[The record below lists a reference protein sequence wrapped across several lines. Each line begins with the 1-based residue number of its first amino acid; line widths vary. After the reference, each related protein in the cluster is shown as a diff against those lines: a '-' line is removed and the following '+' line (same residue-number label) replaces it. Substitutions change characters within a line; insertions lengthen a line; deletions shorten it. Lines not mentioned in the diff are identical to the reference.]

1 MKFPGE
7 ARGLFGVAMVVPIAD
22 GTPGAVMLK
31 KKPRHCQRKSTLL
44 GLTIPRHHDCDD
56 AYLRLDRCADAVHDA
71 LDEVI
76 LDIEQVD
83 EFLGQSSTSA
93 EELEEVE
100 EMMDS
105 LNFAEDYSA
114 V

>member
-1 MKFPGE
+1 M
-7 ARGLFGVAMVVPIAD
+7 
-22 GTPGAVMLK
+22 
-31 KKPRHCQRKSTLL
+31 
-44 GLTIPRHHDCDD
+44 
-56 AYLRLDRCADAVHDA
+56 HDA